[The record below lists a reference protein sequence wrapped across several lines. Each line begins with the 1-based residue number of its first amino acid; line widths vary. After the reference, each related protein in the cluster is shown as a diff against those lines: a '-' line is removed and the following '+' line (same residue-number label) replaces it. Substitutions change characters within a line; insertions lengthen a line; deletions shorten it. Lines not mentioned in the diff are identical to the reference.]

1 MNVIDCYLAAPQP
14 TLGHYKEDRLNN
26 PMLIMFLQFQ
36 PKGHRKPCNEVESLN
51 RGKGELESR
60 TFQFQLQR
68 INIFSNYIIDHMKY
82 IT

>member
-26 PMLIMFLQFQ
+26 PMLIMFLRFQ
-36 PKGHRKPCNEVESLN
+36 PKGHREPCNEVESLN
-51 RGKGELESR
+51 RGNGGI
-60 TFQFQLQR
+60 R
-68 INIFSNYIIDHMKY
+68 IEDLSIPITTHIFSNYIIDHMKY